1 MPNLKKLSKSF
12 IQSLKTAVTVPEV
25 SEFIFKH
32 TYLNAAPFST
42 KHHEYQDKIIE
53 ILSDPDVDFVLSKV
67 AQAGASEVIYRIKL
81 SFAYLTPNYYSA
93 LILPSL
99 GQVTEVMKVR
109 IAQIIAE
116 APLLAHAIDPKI
128 DSASL
133 KRLRN
138 GSVLYALSGSKDSK
152 STAITRPIRDITVDE
167 LARVSMKTVTAM
179 SNRQR
184 HQEHKSTTF
193 FSTPLYEG
201 FDISAELEN
210 CGVIWENILRCSRC
224 GHEFFPDFYRHVR
237 VPGYSDPVRALTV
250 RKIAVKNLDIS
261 SAYLECPKCARQT
274 EFGYPYTRWVNTA
287 ERSNLPKI
295 GMKIG
300 PFDLPRFV
308 SPGDLIKAMVT
319 NQDRNDFEQQ
329 ALGIPTSRKN
339 SALDITQ
346 LKFENHLPGG
356 VNVFGLDVGKIL
368 WMTIGTVRDQQVYIH
383 TVIPIKLKDIRVE
396 LPKIINEF
404 RCIGGVMDLMPET
417 SLARELVAATP
428 GMWAAEYRVYRK
440 PRPELFSLDVR
451 DDESTGK
458 VKLVTI
464 NMSPAFDLFA
474 DMVTT
479 QLLTYRTSEYDET
492 ILDHLQVMRRVRDGK
507 LSQHGQTVYKWV
519 KPKKLA
525 ISGASDDDHLHH
537 SSVYC
542 MVAARIAMKNLAHVY
557 LPVELYTIDTRIQP
571 DNLRAGGI
579 WRG

>member
-1 MPNLKKLSKSF
+1 MPNLRTLRTKFIHAAKSKVNFSSDD
-12 IQSLKTAVTVPEV
+12 IK
-25 SEFIFKH
+25 EFIFSH
-32 TYLNAAPFST
+32 TYLNQRPFST

-67 AQAGASEVIYRIKL
+67 AQAGASEVIYRVKL
-81 SFAYLTPNYYSA
+81 SYAYLTPSYYSA

-116 APLLAHAIDPKI
+116 APMLAQAIDPKI

-201 FDISAELEN
+201 FDISAELDN
-210 CGVIWENILRCSRC
+210 CGVVWENILSCSRC
-224 GHEFFPDFYRHVR
+224 SHEFFPDFYKDVR
-237 VPGYSDPVRALTV
+237 IPGYTHPVRTLTV
-250 RKIAVKNLDIS
+250 RKIAKSNLNIQE
-261 SAYLECPKCARQT
+261 AYLECPRCNRQT
-274 EFGYPYTRWVNTA
+274 LFGYPYTRWVNTA
-287 ERSNLPKI
+287 ETPNLPKI

-300 PFDLPRFV
+300 PFDLPKFV

-329 ALGIPTSRKN
+329 ALGIPTSSKN
-339 SALDITQ
+339 SALDISQ
-346 LKFENHLPGG
+346 LRFESQPPGP
-356 VNVFGLDVGKIL
+356 VNVFGLDVGKYL
-368 WMTIGTVRDQQVYIH
+368 WMTIGTVMDARLYIH
-383 TVIPIKLKDIRVE
+383 TIAPIKLKDVRQE
-396 LPKIINEF
+396 FPKIINKF

-417 SLARELVAATP
+417 SLARELVMATP
-428 GMWAAEYRVYRK
+428 GMWAAEYRVYQK
-440 PRPELFSLDVR
+440 PRPELFTLDVR
-451 DDESTGK
+451 DDEATGK
-458 VKLVTI
+458 VKLVSI
-464 NMSPAFDLFA
+464 NMSPAFDVFS
-474 DMVTT
+474 DMVSSG
-479 QLLTYRTSEYDET
+479 LLTYRTSEYDQMLLE
-492 ILDHLQVMRRVRDGK
+492 HLQVMRRVRDAK
-507 LSQHGQTVYKWV
+507 NSSAGQTVYKWI
-519 KPKKLA
+519 KPKKLS
-525 ISGASDDDHLHH
+525 IRGASDEDHLHH

-542 MVAARIAMKNLAHVY
+542 MVASRIVMKDIAQVY
-557 LPVELYTIDTRIQP
+557 MPVDIHTVDTRFVRQP
-571 DNLRAGGI
+571 EKP
-579 WRG
+579 